1 MGCEI
6 LFEMNC
12 TDMSG
17 FRMLRPL
24 DVAMEKLMSLGD
36 GDESVQLLRDRTVSK
51 YRVIHKTRYIGW
63 MDLDL
68 GCCTSLL
75 GQYVGSN
82 STGPRAG
89 NSPNPSPPN
98 PCI

>member
-1 MGCEI
+1 
-6 LFEMNC
+6 MNC

-63 MDLDL
+63 VDLDL
-68 GCCTSLL
+68 GCCTSLV
-75 GQYVGSN
+75 GQ
-82 STGPRAG
+82 
-89 NSPNPSPPN
+89 
-98 PCI
+98 